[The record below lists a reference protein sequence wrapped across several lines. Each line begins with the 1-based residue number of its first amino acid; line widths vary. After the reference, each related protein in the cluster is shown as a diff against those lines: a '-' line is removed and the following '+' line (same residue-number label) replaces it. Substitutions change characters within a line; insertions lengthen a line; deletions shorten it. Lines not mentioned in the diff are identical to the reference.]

1 MSTKRVNIEPLRY
14 QRLPQDTKQEQQC
27 DDRNSSEF
35 FNIFIP
41 PSRSAVP
48 ELVANIMSSTPIPG
62 ITEEYFLTE
71 TDVHDL
77 VSAYIP
83 DDIVASDDLSTWMSK
98 DGSWDFTWD
107 DLSDIQ
113 EYRSLVKSSMDTKCT
128 VGFVLKSNTNE
139 PDTTKKKLVNLQIYK
154 MKSKLLCEAVFVSF
168 NTSANDLIAD
178 RDVTTLPYTFD
189 DYSGNTQDLITKIT
203 KSARQI
209 RLVVIDH
216 SGLTTNPDNIR
227 LFISLNKSIQE
238 LVEDIG
244 HKVEVYSRYDLL
256 KNIKIL
262 NKF

>member
-1 MSTKRVNIEPLRY
+1 I
-14 QRLPQDTKQEQQC
+14 
-27 DDRNSSEF
+27 
-35 FNIFIP
+35 
-41 PSRSAVP
+41 
-48 ELVANIMSSTPIPG
+48 
-62 ITEEYFLTE
+62 
-71 TDVHDL
+71 
-77 VSAYIP
+77 
-83 DDIVASDDLSTWMSK
+83 
-98 DGSWDFTWD
+98 
-107 DLSDIQ
+107 
-113 EYRSLVKSSMDTKCT
+113 
-128 VGFVLKSNTNE
+128 
-139 PDTTKKKLVNLQIYK
+139 
-154 MKSKLLCEAVFVSF
+154 KSKLLCEAVFVSF

-178 RDVTTLPYTFD
+178 RDVTTLPYTFN